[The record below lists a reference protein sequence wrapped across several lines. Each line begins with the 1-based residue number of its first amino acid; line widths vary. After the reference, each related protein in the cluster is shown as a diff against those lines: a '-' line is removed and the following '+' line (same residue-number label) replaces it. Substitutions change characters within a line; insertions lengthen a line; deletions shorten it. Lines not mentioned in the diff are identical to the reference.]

1 MDKLINKFD
10 FCFSADLAR
19 GGISRGFGV
28 DVCITGLVEYLSW
41 FTHANQGLKV
51 PEVLCPKKKRKK
63 KKMCLVMF
71 LFFYFIKQAFRINLK
86 IISKIYLTIILF

>member
-63 KKMCLVMF
+63 KDVFGYVFIF
-71 LFFYFIKQAFRINLK
+71 LFYKTGF
-86 IISKIYLTIILF
+86 